1 MTPHPESQQRRTVIT
16 RDSAKL
22 FEMMLTPV
30 VPPEKRET
38 AIVLWVFR
46 DYDDLWCVRKEGG
59 DIEAT
64 FSSREDALAFARR
77 TAAVWGAYRL
87 FIELKDGRVTREIFN
102 PGGRQHDHLVLGSK

>member
-30 VPPEKRET
+30 APPEKRET
-38 AIVLWVFR
+38 TVVLWVFR

-64 FSSREDALAFARR
+64 FTAREDALAFARR
-77 TAAVWGAYRL
+77 TGAVWGAYRL

-102 PGGRQHDHLVLGSK
+102 PGGRHDPLCLGGK